1 MSQFPDFRDTSGQA
15 ATGRA
20 KNAVFPI
27 GNIDLDL
34 GPSHVYIPDRE
45 YHPELTVS
53 TPAPAMIELTSA
65 KALGKAIRDARTKMG
80 LQQAEAALLCG
91 VGIRYLSDLEN
102 GKETV
107 RLEQALKVI
116 AGLGLVL
123 TIGPKEPFWSKKA
136 MSRNLLNG

>member
-1 MSQFPDFRDTSGQA
+1 MSLPT
-15 ATGRA
+15 AT
-20 KNAVFPI
+20 
-27 GNIDLDL
+27 
-34 GPSHVYIPDRE
+34 
-45 YHPELTVS
+45 T
-53 TPAPAMIELTSA
+53 IELTSA

-123 TIGPKEPFWSKKA
+123 TIGPKKPFWSKDGRSA
-136 MSRNLLNG
+136 